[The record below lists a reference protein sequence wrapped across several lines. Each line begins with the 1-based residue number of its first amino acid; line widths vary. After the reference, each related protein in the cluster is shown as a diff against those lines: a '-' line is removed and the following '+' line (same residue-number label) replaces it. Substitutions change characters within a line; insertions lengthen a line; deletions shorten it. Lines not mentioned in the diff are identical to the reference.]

1 MAGLALLAA
10 LFPLDHLGSYIHW
23 GWVYISDANAI
34 VVALMIITFV
44 VALFAPFPGRSRR
57 KESR

>member
-10 LFPLDHLGSYIHW
+10 LFPLDHLGHYIHW

-34 VVALMIITFV
+34 VIALMVIVFIA
-44 VALFAPFPGRSRR
+44 ALLVPFPGHGRR